1 MAGHNVT
8 HTVFVQAAAGGQ
20 YPNWKEASVLNETLR
35 PLNEVEYCQGVASIC
50 DAERPGC
57 PRICAGIVGWAD
69 FQDPEVEQLLIADCR
84 VRNFRGIRTGP
95 VCPHAIT
102 QRSCASNNDFRSTSK
117 SCLGL
122 SAGGRGGRGVLPRHG
137 AHGEIQPHVR
147 LRRRWSR

>member
-1 MAGHNVT
+1 MRALFSHSPRLAPLPSLDVLPAVAAGHNVT

-95 VCPHAIT
+95 VCPHPCHHPAQLCQQLT
-102 QRSCASNNDFRSTSK
+102 MTSD
-117 SCLGL
+117 L
-122 SAGGRGGRGVLPRHG
+122 
-137 AHGEIQPHVR
+137 
-147 LRRRWSR
+147 

>member
-95 VCPHAIT
+95 VCPHPCHHPA
-102 QRSCASNNDFRSTSK
+102 
-117 SCLGL
+117 
-122 SAGGRGGRGVLPRHG
+122 
-137 AHGEIQPHVR
+137 
-147 LRRRWSR
+147 